1 MLRGREDEEAA
12 SKSTVRVFSTAAG
25 GCKMQKQKKT
35 SRLKKTCMNASEKAC
50 VAGLSH
56 PCDSEPAMPVRALL
70 LSLFLLSAL
79 FLEDKTADC

>member
-1 MLRGREDEEAA
+1 MIIGREDGEEV
-12 SKSTVRVFSTAAG
+12 SKSTVRVYSEAAG
-25 GCKMQKQKKT
+25 GCKMQKQKRT

-79 FLEDKTADC
+79 FLVDKTADC